1 MQSRQTMSK
10 PCNGIGFSRTRTV
23 LYQIIFTGTIDF
35 DICKQLC
42 YHIQL
47 MIARKNHC
55 FQYDFTCILILFHF
69 QMKIFVQD
77 FKQTLFAKN
86 ILPKIRCII
95 SPFIDRISFSSDSP
109 CAVTP
114 LIKWQKIC
122 LFSFQMRSHINL
134 CQIYCKMNKHT
145 FFKRKN
151 SIFSPTVKLILF
163 NRICCALSRKLTL

>member
-1 MQSRQTMSK
+1 MQSRQTMRE

-23 LYQIIFTGTIDF
+23 LYQIIFAGAIDF
-35 DICKQLC
+35 DIRQQFCH
-42 YHIQL
+42 YIQL

-55 FQYDFTCILILFHF
+55 FRYDFTCILIPFHF

-77 FKQTLFAKN
+77 FKQTLFAEN
-86 ILPKIRCII
+86 ILPKIRGVI
-95 SPFIDRISFSSDSP
+95 SVFIDRISFSPDSP

-114 LIKWQKIC
+114 LIKWQKIS

-151 SIFSPTVKLILF
+151 SIFSPTVKLILL
-163 NRICCALSRKLTL
+163 NRIYHALPCKLTL